1 MWSEEFW
8 KWGEPLL
15 FGYLLTWLLIPG
27 LLMNRRKPA
36 ASVVAW
42 SLTIVLMPL
51 VGSFLFLL
59 LGLNRV
65 ERRRASKLDCRPSVH
80 SDSCVPSRQG

>member
-8 KWGEPLL
+8 RWGQPLV
-15 FGYLLTWLLIPG
+15 FGYILTWLLIPG

-42 SLTIVLMPL
+42 SLSIMLMPL
-51 VGSFLFLL
+51 IGSLLFLL

-65 ERRRASKLDCRPSVH
+65 ERRRISRR
-80 SDSCVPSRQG
+80 DSNRRLGQKITEWGQ